1 VIENL
6 EKERKEIEEMLKEIE
21 TGKVDQV
28 SKTDSDSRM
37 MKTPGSGYQ
46 VSYNAQI
53 AVDSKHHMIVE
64 SEVTNEQNDLKCLSQ
79 IAEKSKQILE
89 VDNLKVVCDS
99 GYFSEK
105 EISDCEKNN
114 IDCYVAIPRKFSNES
129 LGMYGL
135 SEFKFDQ
142 STDTYLCPQ
151 NKEMTYKGTYIK
163 GNRTLRRYECSD
175 CNKCQFKKQCT
186 GSKGNRYISRSE
198 FEEVMQR
205 VRERMK
211 ANREILKTRSKTVE
225 HIFGTMKQWLGY
237 GGGFLLKGLKK
248 VNGEFSLISLVYN
261 MKRAIKIIG
270 MKKLIESLAVT

>member
-1 VIENL
+1 MKKELQEIDEKINNYLQAIENSDKKEKEFSKIKSEELNQVIENL

-163 GNRTLRRYECSD
+163 GNRTLRRSA
-175 CNKCQFKKQCT
+175 T
-186 GSKGNRYISRSE
+186 
-198 FEEVMQR
+198 
-205 VRERMK
+205 
-211 ANREILKTRSKTVE
+211 
-225 HIFGTMKQWLGY
+225 
-237 GGGFLLKGLKK
+237 LKK
-248 VNGEFSLISLVYN
+248 HCF
-261 MKRAIKIIG
+261 R
-270 MKKLIESLAVT
+270 